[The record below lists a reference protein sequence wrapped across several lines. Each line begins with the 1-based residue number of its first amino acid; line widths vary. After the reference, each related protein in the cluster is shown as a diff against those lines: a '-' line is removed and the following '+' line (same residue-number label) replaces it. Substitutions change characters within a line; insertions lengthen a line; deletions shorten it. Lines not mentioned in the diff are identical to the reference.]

1 MTDATLPKAQSKNG
15 ATEAT
20 RVARSGL
27 KAFIT
32 RLHFYVG
39 LFVGP
44 FIVIAAIT
52 GTLYVLTPQLEDMIY
67 RDQLRTS
74 SLGTVQPL
82 ADQVKAA
89 RDFIGDDPR
98 LFAIRPSTGPGWNTR
113 VMFSEPGLGESES
126 RAIFVDPISLAIK
139 GDLVVYGT
147 SGVLPLRASI
157 DYLHRNL
164 MLGDFGRYYSE
175 LAASWLW
182 VAALGGVLLW
192 WWKRDVR
199 RSSKTKA
206 NAHLR
211 TRRLHSQ
218 IGIWI
223 AVGLFFL
230 SATGMTWSQLAGGRI
245 DDFRVA
251 VGWITPSVSTALDKP
266 AVAADAHAE
275 HRDHDS
281 HQDHNAAASAIDYVS
296 QLDAVNLLSRQSGLQ
311 SPMLEIRIPR
321 SADQAWLVREY
332 DRSWP
337 TQVDTLAIDPRE
349 MKVISRADFETFPI
363 IAKLIRWG
371 IDLHMGVLFG
381 VANQI
386 VMALLGLAL
395 IGMTIYGYRIWW
407 QRRPPAGSMPRT
419 LIQSWLY
426 LKVLQKLF
434 VVLIAVVIGW
444 ALPMIGLSLT
454 AFLLID
460 LVRWKL
466 GGRKALKI

>member
-1 MTDATLPKAQSKNG
+1 MTDTVLSKPKSHSS
-15 ATEAT
+15 EAT
-20 RVARSGL
+20 RVASSSL

-44 FIVIAAIT
+44 FILIAAIT

-89 RDFIGDDPR
+89 RDFIGDEAR
-98 LFAIRPSTGPGWNTR
+98 LFAIRPSTGPGWNSR
-113 VMFSEPGLGESES
+113 IMFSEPGLGESES
-126 RAIFVDPISLAIK
+126 RAIFVDPITLAIK

-147 SGVLPLRASI
+147 SGILPLRASI

-164 MLGDFGRYYSE
+164 MLGNFGRYYSE

-199 RSSKTKA
+199 RNAKA
-206 NAHLR
+206 NENKHLR
-211 TRRLHSQ
+211 TRRLHGQ

-223 AVGLFFL
+223 AVGLVFL

-245 DDFRVA
+245 DDFRAA
-251 VGWITPSVSTALDKP
+251 VGWITPSVSVALDKP
-266 AVAADAHAE
+266 AVAADPHAE
-275 HRDHDS
+275 HHDHAD
-281 HQDHNAAASAIDYVS
+281 HQDHDAASATIDYIG
-296 QLDAVNLLSRQSGLQ
+296 QLDAVNLLSRQSGLE
-311 SPMLEIRIPR
+311 SPMLEIRLPR
-321 SADQAWLVREY
+321 NADQAWLVREY

-337 TQVDTLAIDPRE
+337 TQVDTIAIDPRD
-349 MKVISRADFETFPI
+349 MQIISRADFATFPI

-381 VANQI
+381 VANQVI
-386 VMALLGLAL
+386 MTVLGLAL
-395 IGMTIYGYRIWW
+395 IGTIIYGYRIWW
-407 QRRPPAGSMPRT
+407 QRRPPAGSTPRT

-426 LKVLQKLF
+426 LGISQRLV
-434 VVLIAVVIGW
+434 VVLIAAIIGW
-444 ALPMIGLSLT
+444 TLPMVGLSLLV
-454 AFLLID
+454 FLAID

-466 GGRKALKI
+466 ATIAKI